1 MNNPIE
7 LRGSHVM
14 INEIVKNKTQ
24 LLVILKWLLGILAF
38 GFLIHFPDAIGHGI
52 VWLIH
57 TFYEATSFVLE
68 EFITHSFGLDKSLAQ
83 LMVFYFSIFVGIGTT
98 ALIWRHI
105 LKDYLVIKLHTYK
118 QQAFEYWYSMR
129 TAQKIKLIIIHSALM
144 ISAFMFFLT

>member
-7 LRGSHVM
+7 LRGSQAM
-14 INEIVKNKTQ
+14 INEIIKNKINF
-24 LLVILKWLLGILAF
+24 VSILKWLLGLSVL
-38 GFLIHFPDAIGHGI
+38 GFLIHFPDVIGHGI
-52 VWLIH
+52 VWMIH

-68 EFITHSFGLDKSLAQ
+68 EFITHTFGLDKSLAQ
-83 LMVFYFSIFVGIGTT
+83 LMVFYFSIIVGIGTT